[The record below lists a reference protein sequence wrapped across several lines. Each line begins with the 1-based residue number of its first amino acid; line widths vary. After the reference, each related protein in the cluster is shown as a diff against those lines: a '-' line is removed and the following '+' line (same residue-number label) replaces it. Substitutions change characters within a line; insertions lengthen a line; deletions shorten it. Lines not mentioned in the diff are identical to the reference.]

1 MAMSCF
7 SVVLGDEWPDNTGAT
22 AFWDTLRLSIQL
34 SPAAAGSQ
42 ASFRVILGL
51 TPQALRFRLLRWL
64 KNWASKWN
72 SISTRVQRFFGV
84 RRRP

>member
-51 TPQALRFRLLRWL
+51 TPQALRFTPASQAKDSLLL
-64 KNWASKWN
+64 
-72 SISTRVQRFFGV
+72 
-84 RRRP
+84 